1 MRIIIANDIHG
12 ITAEVA
18 TLLAPLGVSQMLSPW
33 PDDVCPP
40 QDEHTAVTMFLQGGG
55 IPAYAKRIADAVAK
69 EPAILIGFSV
79 GATSLWHYVAT
90 SDCHPEGKAILYYG
104 SRIRNALELVPRCKT
119 KLIFAEHEASFDPAS
134 LLTSLDDT
142 MTTCEILSGASHGF
156 MNPLHARFD
165 ADLAASQ
172 IACLKKTYL

>member
-1 MRIIIANDIHG
+1 MKIIVANDIHG

-18 TLLAPLGVSQMLSPW
+18 TLLAPLGVTKMLSPW
-33 PDDVCPP
+33 AGDVCPP
-40 QDEHTAVTMFLQGGG
+40 QDEHAAVTMFLQGGG

-69 EPAILIGFSV
+69 ERAILIGFSV

-90 SDCHPEGKAILYYG
+90 QDCHPESRAILYYG
-104 SRIRNALELVPRCKT
+104 SRIRDALELVPRCKT
-119 KLIFAEHEASFDPAS
+119 NLIFAEYEASFDPAS
-134 LLTSLDDT
+134 LLTRLDDT
-142 MTTCEILSGASHGF
+142 MTSCEILPGASHGF

-172 IACLKKTYL
+172 IASFRKTYL